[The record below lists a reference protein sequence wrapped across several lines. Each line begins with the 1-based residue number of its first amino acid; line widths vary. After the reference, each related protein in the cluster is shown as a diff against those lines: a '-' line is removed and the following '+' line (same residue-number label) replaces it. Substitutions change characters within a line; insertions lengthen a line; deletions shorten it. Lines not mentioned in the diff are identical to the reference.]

1 MLLGKKLCDI
11 FVKSFGFQNII
22 DHLNFCNQLKMFF
35 GSLLSVWGVWVKRR
49 FIPSP
54 DNKST
59 LPDFSDFIE

>member
-1 MLLGKKLCDI
+1 M
-11 FVKSFGFQNII
+11 KSFGFQNFI

-35 GSLLSVWGVWVKRR
+35 GSLLSVRDVWVKRR

-59 LPDFSDFIE
+59 LPDLSDFIE

>member
-1 MLLGKKLCDI
+1 MQ
-11 FVKSFGFQNII
+11 FFAKSSGLQSII
-22 DHLNFCNQLKMFF
+22 DYLNFCNQLKMFL
-35 GSLLSVWGVWVKRR
+35 GPLLSVWGVLVKRR